1 MAGVGEWYRADM
13 RLVYPEAFARPSSSL
28 ASVKFTEEQT
38 P

>member
-13 RLVYPEAFARPSSSL
+13 RLVYPEAFARPSSNTP
-28 ASVKFTEEQT
+28 SVKFTEEQT